1 MSPRRKPTRRSPGDG
16 SYRETDTG
24 WRYRIPVGQTPS
36 GKAVLK
42 DFYGRTKAE
51 AEAKA
56 DAYKAAHPHGPPTDA
71 QKQSLYHHLARWL
84 ETVVKVQNAPSTYAW
99 ILAAALLVAR
109 SGLSLR
115 DIEARLVGGER

>member
-1 MSPRRKPTRRSPGDG
+1 MRLIGFGWLGVRSLRYRAYFGQLGTLGTHPVSLPGNG
-16 SYRETDTG
+16 SQS
-24 WRYRIPVGQTPS
+24 RYRIPVGQTPS

-84 ETVVKVQNAPSTYAW
+84 ETVVKVQNAPSTYESY
-99 ILAAALLVAR
+99 LALIDL
-109 SGLSLR
+109 
-115 DIEARLVGGER
+115 